1 MAEITGDVDVVV
13 VGAGL
18 AGLTAATALHGAG
31 RSVVVV
37 EARAQVGGRIKTLT
51 DDDLCLDLGAT
62 WHWTNQPAVRDLAA
76 ELGLATFPQFRRGRA
91 VVEDDAGIRRVDL
104 PPPDP
109 AELRFQGGAQD
120 LCRRLAARLP
130 EGTVILETDVT
141 VVARAGG
148 GMRVTMAAGAG
159 RESELSCGA
168 VVVAVPPRLAHAG
181 IAFTPALPEPLV
193 RVMQGTPTFMANAVK
208 CLAVYESAFWRD
220 DGLSGLAFSRTGPL
234 IEVHDA
240 CSEDGTMAALWGFL
254 SGWHEFR
261 DLEPEARRKL
271 VFAQLGRLFGA
282 GAGDPV
288 QYFERDWSNDPYTND
303 EVLWFTEPLPYGN
316 PAFTEP
322 LLGGRLV
329 WAGTETAGAGA
340 GHMEGAV
347 RSGQRAASQLLKAI
361 VPRT

>member
-1 MAEITGDVDVVV
+1 MSVGPLPDVDVVV

-18 AGLTAATALHGAG
+18 AGLTAAVSLHGAG
-31 RSVVVV
+31 RTVAVV

-51 DDDLCLDLGAT
+51 DDGLSLDLGAT
-62 WHWTNQPAVRDLAA
+62 WHWANQPAVRALAA
-76 ELGLATFPQFRRGRA
+76 ELGLETFPQFRDGRA
-91 VVEDDAGIRRVDL
+91 VVEEDGPPRRIDL

-109 AELRFQGGAQD
+109 AELRFVGGAQA

-130 EGTVILETDVT
+130 EDAVILETDVT
-141 VVARAGG
+141 VVAGAGD

-159 RESELSCGA
+159 QESELSCGA

-181 IAFTPALPEPLV
+181 IAFTPALPETLV
-193 RVMQGTPTFMANAVK
+193 QAMQGTPTFMAAAVK

-220 DGLSGLAFSRTGPL
+220 DGLSGLVFSRSGPL

-240 CSEDGTMAALWGFL
+240 CSEDGSVAALWGFL

-261 DLEPEARRKL
+261 DLEPEARRGL
-271 VFAQLGRLFGA
+271 VFDQLGRLFA
-282 GAGDPV
+282 PAAADPV
-288 QYFERDWSNDPYTND
+288 RYVERDWSNDPYTND
-303 EVLWFTEPLPYGN
+303 EVVWFDEPLPYGN

-347 RSGQRAASQLLKAI
+347 RSGQRAASQLLA
-361 VPRT
+361 